1 MVLRPMCMM
10 VGMGM
15 MAVQVA
21 FTAGAVAGT
30 AGMVG
35 LYALR
40 RAMRNRAAS

>member
-1 MVLRPMCMM
+1 MILRPMCMM
-10 VGMGM
+10 VGV
-15 MAVQVA
+15 MAIKAA

-40 RAMRNRAAS
+40 QAMRSRSAT